1 MNIPGRIVGFLS
13 EEFHEYVFE
22 FDKVKLEVRLY
33 STSREV
39 VRENMV
45 NSFRRF
51 AENYKQHRWL
61 DALTLKGITSE
72 GYLVYFGTLD
82 NPSCYNGYLTYEV
95 NWYYITDNNDG
106 IIDEIRFHGREIDC
120 FFDPENTFKIDLKY
134 GGEKFVTVDS
144 INIEASNSEEISCGM
159 FMHGALRVDSF
170 CGSNTTLKYNS
181 AVPLNARSYYSMKL
195 SSPIGIDELRDIITV
210 FQKFLRYICYRTNV
224 EISEIS
230 TYCLAEYGMRKE
242 CGKFVLDQ
250 TCGVEENSHIHD
262 RIISASDLREHS
274 SELLLAIDEG
284 KIRDDYLCD
293 SLKDCTHYTTSR
305 VIMILAAFEREF
317 REIYGQDIRRSEKYK
332 AAKELTVECILNL
345 ANKMTGKQKK
355 YIRDFAKGIEN
366 HDSSYGDNLE
376 YAFIDCRSIM
386 EPFVTRH
393 FEGAYKEIVET
404 VAVNINYLRNG
415 IAHSRIGM
423 NIEPRNLTD
432 IKFVEEMIY
441 VIRLKK
447 LGLNENVI
455 KKIIN
460 SLFRENIPLEN
471 FE

>member
-1 MNIPGRIVGFLS
+1 MNIPERIVGFLS
-13 EEFHEYVFE
+13 DELHEYVFE
-22 FDKVKLEVRLY
+22 FDKVKFEVKLY

-39 VRENMV
+39 IHKNIV
-45 NSFRRF
+45 NSFGKI
-51 AENYKQHRWL
+51 AANYKQHRWV
-61 DALTLKGITSE
+61 DELTLKGITSE
-72 GYLVYFGTLD
+72 SYQVYFGTLD
-82 NPSCYNGYLTYEV
+82 NPSCYNGYLIYEV
-95 NWYYITDNNDG
+95 NWYYITDHNNFL
-106 IIDEIRFHGREIDC
+106 IDEIRFYGREIDC
-120 FFDPENTFKIDLKY
+120 FFGSKNMFKIDLRY
-134 GGEKFVTVDS
+134 GGKKFVTVDS

-170 CGSNTTLKYNS
+170 CGSNAILDYNS
-181 AVPLNARSYYSMKL
+181 TVPLKARAYYSMRL
-195 SSPIGIDELRDIITV
+195 SSQIEMDELRDIITV
-210 FQKFLRYICYRTNV
+210 FQKFLRYICYRTNI

-230 TYCLAEYGMRKE
+230 TYYLAEDGVRKK

-250 TCGVEENSHIHD
+250 TCGEEENSHIHD
-262 RIISASDLREHS
+262 RIIGASDLREHS
-274 SELLLAIDEG
+274 SKLLLAIDEG
-284 KIRDDYLCD
+284 KIRSDYLCD
-293 SLKDCTHYTTSR
+293 SVKDFTHYPTSR

-317 REIYGQDIRRSEKYK
+317 RDIYGQDIRRSEKYK
-332 AAKELTVECILNL
+332 AAKKLTVECISNL
-345 ANKMTGKQKK
+345 ANKMSGKEKK

-376 YAFIDCRSIM
+376 YALMDCRSIM
-386 EPFVTRH
+386 EPFVTRY

-415 IAHSRIGM
+415 IAHSRIDM